1 VVQWFDY
8 PAGFLYLAT
17 LAGCA
22 LVFFLLLM
30 PEAKALPG
38 AA

>member
-1 VVQWFDY
+1 VVQWFGY

-30 PEAKALPG
+30 PETKALPG
-38 AA
+38 VA